1 MDLRPGAHSRST
13 GNGPGDA
20 GVGKT
25 VVSMFSILNL
35 QSLLGLFVIVAACWL
50 LSEDKR
56 RFPWRLTLGAI
67 GVQATLVL
75 ALFAIPGSQVVL
87 AAITGAVDG
96 LSRATSE
103 GAKFVFGYLAGGDQP
118 YSVTNPGGL
127 FTFAFNVL
135 PMILVI
141 SALSALLWHWKI
153 LKWLTH
159 GFGILFQK
167 TMGLGGASAL
177 AVAAN
182 IFLGMIESPIVI
194 RAYLDKL
201 TRSELFMMMVV
212 GLATVAGST
221 MVAYATIL
229 KGVLPNAAAH
239 VLVASVVSA
248 PAGVLLARLI
258 VPEKKGEG
266 GVQVDYT
273 SLLKYESSI
282 DAITKGVADGL
293 MVVLNISAILI
304 VFVAL
309 VAIGNQLLG
318 LLPTLWG
325 EPVTIERLLGIL
337 FAPLAWSLGI
347 SWDEAPK
354 AGWLLGVK
362 LMLTEFIAFI
372 DLGNIPTGEMTE
384 RTRMIMTYALCGFAN
399 VGSVGITVGGMG
411 VLMPERRAEIIGM
424 VWKALL
430 AGFLATCMTAAVV
443 GAMPRELFGIL

>member
-1 MDLRPGAHSRST
+1 
-13 GNGPGDA
+13 
-20 GVGKT
+20 
-25 VVSMFSILNL
+25 MFRLENA
-35 QSLLGLFVIVAACWL
+35 QSLTGILLTLAVCWAV
-50 LSEDKR
+50 SEDR
-56 RFPWRLTLGAI
+56 TRFPWRLALGALA
-67 GVQATLVL
+67 VQVGLVL
-75 ALFAIPGSQVVL
+75 LLFGLPAARGVV
-87 AAITGAVDG
+87 AGISDAVDG
-96 LSRATSE
+96 LSAATAQ
-103 GAKFVFGYLAGGDQP
+103 GTQFVFGYLGGGAQP
-118 YSVTNPGGL
+118 YALTGAQAPFV
-127 FTFAFNVL
+127 FAFQVL
-135 PMILVI
+135 PLILVI
-141 SALSALLWHWKI
+141 SALSALLWHWGV
-153 LKWLTH
+153 LKLIIR
-159 GFGILFQK
+159 GFGLLFEK
-167 TMGLGGASAL
+167 TMGMGGASAT
-177 AVAAN
+177 ATAAN
-182 IFLGMIESPIVI
+182 IFVGMVETPIII

-229 KGVLPNAAAH
+229 KGVLPHAAAH

-248 PAGVLLARLI
+248 PAGVLLARMI
-258 VPEKKGEG
+258 VPEKAGQT

-304 VFVAL
+304 VFVAF

-318 LLPTLWG
+318 LLPPLWG
-325 EPVTIERLLGIL
+325 EPVTIERLLGVL
-337 FAPLAWSLGI
+337 FSPLAWSLGI

-372 DLGNIPTGEMTE
+372 DLGAIPAGEMTE

-411 VLMPERRAEIIGM
+411 VLMPERRGEIIGM